1 MKFMF
6 QILKKK
12 LKDQKGFTLIELLAV
27 IVILGI
33 IAAIAIPSV
42 LGLID
47 NSKKD
52 AHAANADQLVSSAKL
67 AVANDASLQSGT
79 IYLTLGYLE
88 ATKYIE
94 EIKDPDSNAAY
105 VTTPASKPALPTT
118 QALAVAEKG
127 FVTVVDGKITAVF
140 IMGSKR
146 GVGATGA
153 TPLDLTTTKEIT
165 RDNVKDKP
173 AN

>member
-1 MKFMF
+1 M
-6 QILKKK
+6 LKNR

-67 AVANDASLQSGT
+67 AVANDASLQT
-79 IYLTLGYLE
+79 DTKYITLGYLE
-88 ATKYIE
+88 QTKYIE

-105 VTTPASKPALPTT
+105 VTTPESKPTLPATE
-118 QALAVAEKG
+118 AAAVAEKG
-127 FVTVVDGKITAVF
+127 FVTVVNGKVTAVF
-140 IMGSKR
+140 LMGSKR
-146 GVGATGA
+146 GVGATGE
-153 TPLDLTTTKEIT
+153 TPVNLTTTKEIT

-173 AN
+173 AS